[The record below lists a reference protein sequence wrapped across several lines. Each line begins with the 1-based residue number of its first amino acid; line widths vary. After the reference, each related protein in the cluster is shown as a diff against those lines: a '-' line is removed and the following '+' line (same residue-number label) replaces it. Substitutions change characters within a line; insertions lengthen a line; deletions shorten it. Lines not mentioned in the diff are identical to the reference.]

1 MENIIEIKEL
11 TYSDKDILIFDK
23 LNLEIKKGSFTT
35 IIGPNNSGKSTLVK
49 ILLGIIKTESNII
62 INNKDINNIDK
73 NIIGYIPN
81 NINDSI
87 IMDTIIDEIT
97 LNDKVD
103 NKELNKLLEEFNLKD
118 RKYENP
124 KNLSNGEQ
132 QLIYI
137 ISSLVRKPKIIIC
150 DESFTNLDNL
160 VKDKVLKILKKL
172 CFEKGITIINV
183 TNDTEDILYGDSVAI
198 ISNKKILI
206 NDKKEN
212 IIGNEKLFKKL
223 NLKMPFMAE
232 LSLKLGYYGLLN
244 NIETDMNRMINKLWK
259 SKM

>member
-1 MENIIEIKEL
+1 MENIIEIQDL
-11 TYSDKDILIFDK
+11 TYSYKDNLIFDK
-23 LNLEIKKGSFTT
+23 LNLEIKRGTFTT
-35 IIGPNNSGKSTLVK
+35 IIGPNNSGKTTLVK
-49 ILLGIIKTESNII
+49 ILLGLIKTEANIK
-62 INNKDINNIDK
+62 INGKK
-73 NIIGYIPN
+73 NIEKNLIGYIPD

-103 NKELNKLLEEFNLKD
+103 NKLLNKLLEEYNLKD
-118 RKYENP
+118 RKYDNP

-132 QLIYI
+132 QLLYI

-150 DESFTNLDNL
+150 DESFTNVDNL
-160 VKDKVLKILKKL
+160 VKDKILKTLKKL
-172 CFEKGITIINV
+172 SFEKGITIINV
-183 TNDTEDILYGDSVAI
+183 TNDTEDILYGDNVVILSD
-198 ISNKKILI
+198 KKVII
-206 NDKKEN
+206 NDKKEA
-212 IIGNEKLFKKL
+212 ILSDEKLFKKL

-232 LSLKLGYYGLLN
+232 LSLKLGYYGLLD

>member
-62 INNKDINNIDK
+62 INNKDITNIDK

>member
-62 INNKDINNIDK
+62 INNKDITNIDK

-198 ISNKKILI
+198 ISDKKILI

>member
-49 ILLGIIKTESNII
+49 ILLGIIKTESDIK
-62 INNKDINNIDK
+62 INNKDITNIDK